1 MIPVVVNSLKK
12 CIAQWPQIKGQCSR
26 EYKNRKSCSGWIFRS
41 SYFNYDY
48 WSQIRFI
55 YFSYFRRRT
64 LCVYL
69 LYFLLDLILRSTKD
83 YEQLSFK
90 QSKTG
95 LSYHSSSPS
104 KEDLPL
110 CVEVTLTSSCLFPL
124 KILGS
129 VILFTCWPQKG
140 GLLKLWYIS
149 GSLYSPTF
157 RSLSFLPLWNLVGW
171 HRYDGSWWWKWYSSS
186 ISSNTS
192 ICLEESER
200 RRFRIWPRMHI
211 QSAPW

>member
-1 MIPVVVNSLKK
+1 MT
-12 CIAQWPQIKGQCSR
+12 IKTG
-26 EYKNRKSCSGWIFRS
+26 KSCSGWIFRS

-83 YEQLSFK
+83 YWQLSFK

-104 KEDLPL
+104 KEGLPL
-110 CVEVTLTSSCLFPL
+110 CVEVALTSSCLFPL

-129 VILFTCWPQKG
+129 VILFTCLTPEGRVIETLIYKWLLVFPNIPVTLFSSTLKSSGVASIRWQLMMKVI
-140 GLLKLWYIS
+140 LKLY
-149 GSLYSPTF
+149 
-157 RSLSFLPLWNLVGW
+157 
-171 HRYDGSWWWKWYSSS
+171 
-186 ISSNTS
+186 
-192 ICLEESER
+192 
-200 RRFRIWPRMHI
+200 
-211 QSAPW
+211 